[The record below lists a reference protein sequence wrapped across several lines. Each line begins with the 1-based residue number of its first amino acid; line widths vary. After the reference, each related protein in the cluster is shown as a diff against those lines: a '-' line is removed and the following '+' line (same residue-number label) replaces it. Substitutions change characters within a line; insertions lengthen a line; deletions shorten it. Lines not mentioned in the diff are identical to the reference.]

1 MADDQTL
8 PGGPDGS
15 AGDGALGASADG
27 TLLELRGVS
36 KRFGAVQALTDVNLT
51 IPAGKVT
58 ALVGDNGAGKSVTIK
73 CIAGIHSP
81 DHGEILFEGRPV
93 HIRTPRDAAE
103 LGIETVH
110 QDLAL

>member
-8 PGGPDGS
+8 PGGPDGAAGVGAPPAAGAS
-15 AGDGALGASADG
+15 VDGDGDGDG

-93 HIRTPRDAAE
+93 HIHTP
-103 LGIETVH
+103 
-110 QDLAL
+110 